1 MVALLWL
8 LRSGMGWAQGSD
20 YRAQSLF
27 IYNFSKYI
35 TWPDSAQT
43 GDFVIGIYGNSP
55 ILREL
60 EVMAA
65 LKKAGNGRD
74 IVVRPVD
81 RLEQLQDLHLLYL
94 TAAKSR
100 ELRDVLTTVGT
111 HPILI
116 LAERGGMAQKGADLN
131 FIVMENATL
140 KFEVNTQALKNHHL
154 EIAPE
159 LLRIGFVVN

>member
-1 MVALLWL
+1 M
-8 LRSGMGWAQGSD
+8 SGIAQAQGID
-20 YRAQSLF
+20 YRTQSLF

-35 TWPDSAQT
+35 TWPDSART
-43 GDFVIGIYGNSP
+43 GDFVIGVYGNSP
-55 ILREL
+55 LLKEL

-65 LKKAGNGRD
+65 LKKAGGGRN

-81 RLEQLQDLHLLYL
+81 RLDQLGDVRLLYL

-100 ELRDVLTTVGT
+100 ELRDVLGAVGSR
-111 HPILI
+111 PILI

-131 FIVMENATL
+131 FIITENATL
-140 KFEVNTQALKNHHL
+140 KFEVNTQALKSHHL